1 MEAYTKPGE
10 EILKQL
16 KVDASKGLDK
26 EGVMNSKKQYGSN
39 QFCTQKRKT
48 ILVRLTENLREPMVI
63 ILMIAAG
70 ITIGV
75 NVIKGMNGYETE
87 FIECVGIIVAIAL
100 TIVITLIMEGKSEK
114 AFELINQMKED
125 IQVKV
130 IRDGTVQLINQGEV
144 VVGDILYVETGDKL
158 VADGRLIEVN
168 ELKVDES
175 MLTGESH
182 TISKSV
188 ECCKQDTVVAER
200 VNMVYSG
207 SFVTAGTGKM
217 VVTEVGSHTEFGKIA
232 KGLLEGKGSQT
243 PLQEKLQRL
252 SKMIALLG
260 AGIAIVAFILQII
273 AMRESYSL
281 EGVLEAFIASIVLI
295 VAAVPEGLSTI
306 VAASLAIN
314 VIKLAKQN
322 TLVKKMVACET
333 VGSINII
340 CSDKTGTLTQNKM
353 TVIAVESAM
362 SKEAA
367 NPVDN
372 EITVET
378 ARQHN
383 GNFIEDY
390 LIKNICINSTAD
402 IEIDSQ
408 KEARFIGN
416 PTESAL
422 LVNVYHK
429 GIDYKKLREE
439 NEIMYVQPFSS
450 ELKKMTTII
459 KEKNQMLVLIKGSP
473 EKILELCD
481 LNEQQKEVFRERME
495 SYQKRACRLIA
506 FCHKLIGIEELM
518 RSSAETMILESQ
530 TMKDEERK
538 IIPYY
543 EQEMLYDGFAAI
555 TDPLRKETY
564 PAVQKCKEA
573 GIEIKMLTGDNKVT
587 AKAIAQDLGIIQED
601 DLIVEARELENLEDE
616 AFEKVIPHVRVIARS
631 TPLIKMR
638 VVNTLKSMGNIV
650 AVTGDGINDA
660 PALKHADIGI
670 AMGISGTEVSKEA
683 SDMILLDDSFSAI
696 IKAIEWG
703 RGLYEN
709 FQRFIQ
715 FQLTVNMASVIVVLG
730 TLLLGYKA
738 PFTPLQLL
746 WINIIMDGPPALTLG
761 LEPIRSEIMKRKP
774 VSRNA
779 SIISKGMLRSIIRN
793 GIFIAIICLA
803 QRCMNF
809 IGGLVYEE
817 GTILF
822 TLFMV
827 CQLFNALNS
836 RKLESESLRNYGL
849 RNKKMIGVLVLTF
862 ILQMIMTQFGGRLFN
877 TVPLNTVT
885 WLKIIGIGICVLIID
900 EGARWIERRNSRRS
914 ITKLYN

>member
-1 MEAYTKPGE
+1 MEAYTKSRE
-10 EILKQL
+10 EVLKKL

-26 EGVMNSKKQYGSN
+26 EGVINSQKQYGSN
-39 QFCTQKRKT
+39 QLCTPKKKT
-48 ILVRLTENLREPMVI
+48 ILTKVVENLKEPMIV

-75 NVIKGMNGYETE
+75 NVMKGMNGYETE
-87 FIECVGIIVAIAL
+87 FIECVGIIVTIVL

-130 IRDGTVQLINQGEV
+130 IRDGVVQLISQSEV

-182 TISKSV
+182 TISKSI
-188 ECCKQDTVVAER
+188 ECCKEDTVVAER

-207 SFVTAGTGKM
+207 SFVTGGNGKM
-217 VVTEVGSHTEFGKIA
+217 VVTEVGSHTEFGKLA
-232 KGLLEGKGSQT
+232 EGLLEEKVSQT
-243 PLQEKLQRL
+243 PLQEKFQRL

-273 AMRESYSL
+273 AMRENYTL

-306 VAASLAIN
+306 MAASLAIN
-314 VIKLAKQN
+314 VIKLSKQN

-333 VGSINII
+333 IGSTNII

-353 TVIAVESAM
+353 TVIAVESRVP
-362 SKEAA
+362 EQ
-367 NPVDN
+367 PVTSAHN
-372 EITVET
+372 EIAVDTEG
-378 ARQHN
+378 QHN
-383 GNFIEDY
+383 SNFIEDY

-408 KEARFIGN
+408 KEAKFIGN

-422 LVNVYHK
+422 LASVYHK
-429 GIDYKKLREE
+429 GIDYKKLRQE

-459 KEKNQMLVLIKGSP
+459 KEENQMLVLIKGSP

-481 LNEQQKEVFRERME
+481 LGEQEKEMFRETME
-495 SYQKRACRLIA
+495 GYQKRACRLIA
-506 FCHKLIGIEELM
+506 FCHKLIGIEQLM
-518 RSSAETMILESQ
+518 RSNTETVILENQ
-530 TMKDEERK
+530 TIKDKERK
-538 IIPYY
+538 ITPCY
-543 EQEMLYDGFAAI
+543 EQAMIYDGFAAI
-555 TDPLRKETY
+555 TDPLREETY
-564 PAVQKCKEA
+564 PAVQRCKEA
-573 GIEIKMLTGDNKVT
+573 GIEVKMLTGDNKVT
-587 AKAIAQDLGIIQED
+587 AEAIAQELGIIQED
-601 DLIVEARELENLEDE
+601 DLVVEARELESLEDE
-616 AFEKVIPHVRVIARS
+616 VFKEVIPHVRVIARS

-638 VVNTLKSMGNIV
+638 VVNTLKKMGNVV

-696 IKAIEWG
+696 IKAVEWG

-715 FQLTVNMASVIVVLG
+715 FQLTVNVASVIVVLG

-779 SIISKGMLRSIIRN
+779 SIVSKGMLKSIIRN
-793 GIFIAIICLA
+793 SIFIAIICLA
-803 QRCMNF
+803 QKRMNF
-809 IGGLVYEE
+809 IGGLAYEE

-836 RKLESESLRNYGL
+836 RKLESESLRDYRL
-849 RNKKMIGVLVLTF
+849 KNKKMIGVLTLTF
-862 ILQMIMTQFGGRLFN
+862 ILQMIITQFGGTLFN
-877 TVPLNTVT
+877 TVPLSIVT
-885 WLKIIGIGICVLIID
+885 WLKIIGIGICVLIMD
-900 EGARWIERRNSRRS
+900 EGARWLGRRKNGRR
-914 ITKLYN
+914 ITKG